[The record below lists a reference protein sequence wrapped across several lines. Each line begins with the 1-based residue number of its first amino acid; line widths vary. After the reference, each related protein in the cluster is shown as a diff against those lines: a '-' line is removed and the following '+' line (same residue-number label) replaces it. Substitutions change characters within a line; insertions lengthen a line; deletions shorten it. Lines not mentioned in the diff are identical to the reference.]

1 MEDICEAMIEVFTG
15 DFTAS
20 GLTADSMK
28 WNEAGEVDKTPKVCI
43 IQDGKYVE
51 Q

>member
-20 GLTADSMK
+20 GVTADEMK
-28 WNEAGEVDKTPKVCI
+28 WNENGEVEKTPKVCEI
-43 IQDGKYVE
+43 KDGKYIE
-51 Q
+51 K